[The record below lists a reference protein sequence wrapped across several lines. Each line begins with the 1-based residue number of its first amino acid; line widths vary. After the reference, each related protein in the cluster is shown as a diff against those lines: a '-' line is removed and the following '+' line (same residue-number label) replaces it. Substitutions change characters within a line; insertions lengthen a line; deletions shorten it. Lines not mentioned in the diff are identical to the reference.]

1 MVHFAGDAKHLMPIT
16 PFLKN
21 QAFDPQLV
29 QAMGI
34 AYQRACE
41 RLRLTETA
49 DIATEVIASKI
60 IRMAQQG
67 ERDPERL
74 CQRVLQDLNAEE

>member
-1 MVHFAGDAKHLMPIT
+1 MPIT

-29 QAMGI
+29 QAMSL

-67 ERDPERL
+67 ERDPDRL
-74 CQRVLQDLNAEE
+74 CRRVLQELDVKD